1 MFKSIIMIGNI
12 FIAISAIAIVM
23 SILGLLDLDIFKF
36 GLSSGI
42 RMVAML
48 AIAGCLINAVSYGLL
63 DLSKKGK

>member
-1 MFKSIIMIGNI
+1 MIGNI